1 MSQAASLRLRYRR
14 LPAGSRLG
22 LCLFLSAL
30 AHGLLLGHPGWITPH
45 PAAGAGAA
53 VIHAPLTATLLAV
66 PPAPLPPPATA
77 GRPVQDETAD
87 SPSIVPTPAPPS
99 PGGPAVAQAPGLL
112 LGPWYYTAKW
122 LHRRPTPL
130 HPILPQYPPAAG
142 QIAGRVRLLL
152 LINEQGGLDSYRVQE
167 ASPAGVFEEA
177 TLAAFTQARYA
188 PGLITGYPV
197 RSQLLVEVVFE
208 PGEAPRVGMP
218 ALEAPTP

>member
-1 MSQAASLRLRYRR
+1 MSQAASPRLRYRR

-30 AHGLLLGHPGWITPH
+30 AHGLLLGHPGWITTL

-53 VIHAPLTATLLAV
+53 VIHARLTATLLAI
-66 PPAPLPPPATA
+66 PPPPPSAA
-77 GRPVQDETAD
+77 SGRPVQDETAD
-87 SPSIVPTPAPPS
+87 SPSIIPTPAPPS

-177 TLAAFTQARYA
+177 TITAFTLARYA
-188 PGLITGYPV
+188 PGLITNHAV